1 MLFSSF
7 VFIFAFL
14 PLSLVVT
21 YGAGRLR
28 RFGWVARLALTV
40 LSLGFYAW
48 WRPIHLPILVGSIL
62 FNYVVGDLIQKAV
75 TAERRRMSTAWLVLG
90 LAGDLGLLGWFK
102 YANFVADNLALV
114 TGGTSHLAKIA
125 LPLAISF
132 FTFQKIAYLVDSYR
146 GEARKMSLLDF
157 SLFASFFPQLLAGP
171 IVHYKEVVPQLRSR
185 LFGRLIWRNVMVGL
199 VIFAIGLF
207 KKTVIAD
214 TLAGH
219 ANPLFDSVGHGAHL
233 DAGQAWLAA
242 LSFTLQ
248 VYFDF
253 SGYSDM
259 AIGAARMLGVKLPLN
274 FHSPLRAASII
285 DYWRRWHMTL
295 QRFIVSYLF
304 QPLALT
310 LNRAAAEQGL
320 RGWGAFAL
328 GVGVPTFVTF
338 VAVGVWHGAGWTF
351 VAFGVMHSIYLCTNE
366 VWREQRRQL
375 RRKLR
380 KAGRELGEPGAWER
394 LSYHLITLVAVIYAN
409 VMFRT
414 HSVGDALSVWTGMTG
429 LRGASLS
436 TFTAMPADLV
446 VAMVAGGLLVFLA
459 PNTQQI
465 MSRFNPAYNWGEWRE
480 VGQAPLPWRWAPNAA
495 GLLFAGAILVTG
507 ILMIQRGEAVF
518 LYFNF

>member
-14 PLSLVVT
+14 PLSLAVT

-28 RFGWVARLALTV
+28 RFNWVARVALTL

-48 WRPIHLPILVGSIL
+48 WRPMQLPILVGSIL
-62 FNYVVGDLIQKAV
+62 FNYLVGDRIQKAV
-75 TAERRRMSTAWLVLG
+75 ASERRHAATFWLVAG

-102 YANFVADNLALV
+102 YANFIDQNLALAA
-114 TGGTSHLAKIA
+114 GGAPHLAKIA

-171 IVHYKEVVPQLRSR
+171 IVHYKEVVPQMRSR

-199 VIFAIGLF
+199 VIFSIGLF

-214 TLAGH
+214 TLAAH
-219 ANPLFDSVGHGAHL
+219 ANPLFDSVGHGMEL
-233 DAGQAWLAA
+233 DAGKAWLAA
-242 LSFTLQ
+242 IAFTLQ

-259 AIGAARMLGVKLPLN
+259 AIGAARMLGIKLPLN
-274 FHSPLRAASII
+274 FHSPLRAASIGQ
-285 DYWRRWHMTL
+285 YWRRWHMTL

-304 QPLALT
+304 QPLAVAF
-310 LNRAAAEQGL
+310 NRMAAEHGL

-328 GVGVPTFVTF
+328 GIGVPTFITF
-338 VAVGVWHGAGWTF
+338 VAVGMWHGAGWTF
-351 VAFGVMHSIYLCTNE
+351 LAFGVMHSIYLCTNE
-366 VWREQRRQL
+366 AWGEQRKRW
-375 RRKLR
+375 RRALR
-380 KAGRELGEPGAWER
+380 KQGRELGQPGAWER
-394 LSYHLITLVAVIYAN
+394 VGYHVVTLLAVIFAN
-409 VMFRT
+409 VMFRAAT
-414 HSVGDALSVWTGMTG
+414 VGDAISLWKGMTG

-436 TFTAMPADLV
+436 AVTTMPADLSI
-446 VAMVAGGLLVFLA
+446 ALIGGTLLVFFA

-465 MSRFNPAYNWGEWRE
+465 MGRFNPAYNWRDWRT
-480 VGQAPLPWRWAPNAA
+480 VGRAPLGWRWSPNLA
-495 GLLFAGAILVTG
+495 GLAFAGAVLMSG
-507 ILMIQRGEAVF
+507 ILMIQRGQAVF